1 MTKLKHNWTY
11 SAGAAQLNCMIDGY
25 ELPASYSVI
34 ERAGEISCQVVTEV
48 GAFDFN
54 KRFRSMQR
62 AQAFCEQHWNRRR
75 KAHDRSTEAVSTKQ
89 QPPTRGDSH
98 GR

>member
-54 KRFRSMQR
+54 KRFRSVLRAALEPAAQSTRQEHGSRFDETATTNQR
-62 AQAFCEQHWNRRR
+62 RQSWTINMPA
-75 KAHDRSTEAVSTKQ
+75 
-89 QPPTRGDSH
+89 
-98 GR
+98 